1 MSSSEFDEN
10 QFIERLKEAVGED
23 SPAEFARKTG
33 IDEENAG
40 LILSGEKDLKG
51 SELVRISNAY
61 EVSVEWLLCRSERRG
76 ITGTSE
82 ADSAWL
88 QVR

>member
-23 SPAEFARKTG
+23 TPTEFARKTG
-33 IDEENAG
+33 IAEDDAG
-40 LILSGEKDLKG
+40 LILSGDKELKG
-51 SELVRISNAY
+51 SELVRISSAY
-61 EVSVEWLLCRSERRG
+61 DVSVEWLLCRSERRG

-88 QVR
+88 K

>member
-1 MSSSEFDEN
+1 MSGFDEK

-23 SPAEFARKTG
+23 TPVEFARKTG
-33 IDEENAG
+33 IDEEDAG

-61 EVSVEWLLCRSERRG
+61 EVSVEWLLCQSERRE

-88 QVR
+88 K